1 MVVLSNRRLGP
12 SVELLLSSEV
22 AAAIIRETADAA
34 RAMAGDR
41 WEHELVRWLD
51 RHSASLRDAA
61 RSGEAG
67 PCDRSAGTS
76 LDIGDIAWTPE
87 HFDAQRC
94 FLTDAIDRALGASAH
109 PQILRRWG
117 VMIAAHPRDSVQFGR
132 RWRWSQ
138 DLVTP

>member
-22 AAAIIRETADAA
+22 AATILRETAEAA
-34 RAMAGDR
+34 RTVAADR

-51 RHSASLRDAA
+51 R
-61 RSGEAG
+61 
-67 PCDRSAGTS
+67 SAGES
-76 LDIGDIAWTPE
+76 LDVGDIAWSPE
-87 HFDAQRC
+87 HFDHQRC
-94 FLTDAIDRALGASAH
+94 FLVDAIERALATSAH

-132 RWRWSQ
+132 RWRRSQ
-138 DLVTP
+138 DHITT